1 MNVSKGIIKKIFI
14 VILLLAIIIPYFPI
28 AVFADNTEN
37 NDFSDKINFSVR
49 WKSGKEIETGS
60 AELEYVIVFNGV
72 QTGFRNIKV
81 FMETNKVENLIDSIS
96 CTNST
101 EGAGWAQVN
110 YGSKNTGTSISGD
123 ANVYFGNPTEIM
135 NRTVNIKLTGEYT
148 DPETNEVIN
157 FDISKELKAVITP
170 ATAISDFSTELNW
183 QGIGTDYIPY
193 LSEDKVTIKNGWYDK
208 SVTATYPITISAFTY
223 TQKFDLKITINRYK
237 YEDNSK
243 VSQISDGYTIN
254 WDGLDELLGEPAK
267 IENEDGSISYLFS
280 KGQDS
285 DVLDKSKTFTVKSK
299 LKNSKMNLYGFN
311 IVIKYDTPKTN
322 PLEETNP
329 EANFNCSFLAEME
342 AIGFSTK
349 KEYGKDEVVS
359 KKTEKK
365 SLYDTKSKNL
375 LGYTPGQHS
384 WKTFEYT
391 SVDVDNESAIT
402 DTVVEN
408 IKKNRTIKIST
419 KINKISEASGE
430 TDYQEGLLKIKSP
443 ILYYQ
448 SDNGQMKSIVLSG
461 TQMKADKITAIANGT
476 NYYVYNNEKTEFNGT
491 YTFGENETVN
501 KFSIQMNDF
510 LNKYFYSYQ
519 IEYTLDI
526 DKVGLTDTE
535 IENIAGIDFNMETS
549 GQWLYGGKTLYLE
562 RQIAKKENKLSFMSF
577 QTDFADSADNLNIK
591 VASSITISMAKPESM
606 KDTAITHNFV
616 VNENPVFYVELPS
629 MYTYKNFKITSS
641 KNATLSID
649 EENLD
654 IIKKNGVKY
663 LVIPCKGTYNSDID
677 DSININI
684 NFNRTLVDPSN
695 GEYTLDV
702 YMLTDNENYYKKG
715 VPNVYEF
722 EKTEIIPS
730 KIFKDEVKFSILGYS
745 ELKANTIIEA
755 NNRIYGNENVGQ
767 KNNPIIS
774 DFSNN
779 SIIYKSEI
787 SAVGDD
793 LTNVEILSRLPFANN
808 TFIENSDTQLIET
821 DYNKNGELSDFIDNY
836 GGKLKGVTKNT
847 AIPQLTFSNIKIL
860 GVYEINKINTNEN
873 SEHAISKDNYQ
884 IYYTTEEKADFDS
897 TSFIRYEEGV
907 SDLSKARNIKVVFKD
922 ENNKNYEIK
931 SNHRVY
937 LKYEVTMPDE
947 QGMVGAV
954 CSVRYDRV
962 KMANTETLHS
972 KAGYIINGET
982 TGTIKVQKK
991 FENYEVG
998 KAPTGVSLEGIE
1010 FKLQYLDESTSER
1023 KFLQDSNGNDIVAKT
1038 NSSGIATFENIP
1050 VNDYYLYEST
1060 EFTEYSGIGKINLI
1074 TVNPAETINYT
1085 AVNLLKRGTITVTK
1099 NWESAKDQPGSVSF
1113 QLIRANSSGEKFAF
1127 TTKTATTDENG
1138 QAVFE
1143 DIPYG
1148 KYTVKETSCVDGWAP
1163 SVESKTVTLNS
1174 DTAQVIFIN
1183 IRARAVLQ
1191 IVKTVPTGE
1200 SVDGLTFHIVGRG
1213 KVSYTDNSGNIV
1225 NSDSEYTIK
1234 IGDNYPNNVS
1244 VSKSEDGSSA
1254 TITIKDL
1261 YLGYYTI
1268 EEIDIPTIDGT
1279 DIKKYSPVNA
1289 SVLLEKHD
1297 FTNPVIVNLSNRY
1310 KMGYLKI
1317 NKTAKLKEGG
1327 KYTDIGDLTGFQVRI
1342 TGKSYYG
1349 HDVDDL
1355 ITLDEN
1361 GYGIGKYEIGEYTV
1375 TEVPADGYTA
1385 YYGLD
1390 NTASTTPPKVTIEQ
1404 NKTITQNLYN
1414 EHTGMGYVRVEKSLE
1429 GVKNPQAVIKA
1440 GIKFKIS
1447 GQNVAGGRVNE
1458 TILIDKIDEQN
1469 EVAYGISGPISSGGE
1484 YEISEDE
1491 STIPEFY
1498 EGMEPEKIEITTSNT
1513 EQSPLIKKVV
1523 NNRTKGNLE
1532 IVTTTNPE
1540 GGNLKG
1546 ISYKVTEVELG
1557 ENGTYK
1563 AVGTPVNVEGSNND
1577 IDPSFAKL
1585 ENINAGYYLVEQ
1597 DKIPSG
1603 WIKDVNQIVEVPSY
1617 NTGYANF
1624 EITERK
1630 KLKANKVTINK
1641 ILLNE
1646 NGEQASDEDIEKA
1659 ELNKDEMFEIKI
1671 TNIETQENYY
1681 VFTSLNNPGVIQGLD
1696 AGTYSIEEVFKPK
1709 YLIEG
1714 YYKNIELQGQIPEQ
1728 GTQNAEEKIELNE
1741 GKYTFSITQN
1751 GNVTE
1756 DVNLTVK
1763 NKIDTAYGF
1772 GGQKNRNNLSKIDT
1786 VEEPSNYV
1794 TKAVI
1799 WVVDENGDAI
1809 SGVKF
1814 NLLTA
1819 QGSTVSLNGKTEFE
1833 IANKKLIIKGLPVG
1847 TYILKCISV
1856 PDGYIKPDNEQIVV
1870 YSDATQVARVEIQK
1884 DIPRGSLSL
1893 STTYKDL
1900 EGNSKFVSR
1909 SKYKVVDTKTG
1920 ELVKFVRTAT
1930 GDYKKSNIEDA
1941 SPVIVLKSGAV
1952 NVEGI
1957 ETGDYEVGIVDVTK
1971 GYGIQKTEVEKVN
1984 IEENVNKKVNVEVA
1998 NMQVSQVD
2006 AGENTTMYLNNNGE
2020 LFIKGASYY
2029 GEFGNGESSN
2039 YSSQFVKIEFPISNV
2054 KIKKFV
2060 TDKFGVLAIDSEGRI
2075 WTWGYGNVDGLIQGY
2090 SCVPTCITENG
2101 LLRDEYYENETR
2113 FVDIELSSSSYG
2125 DSIILD
2131 NKGRVWAVGYNI
2143 GSLKLITD
2151 FTEKNITIKKLAKL
2165 KSNGGSCNIGVI
2177 DTLGRVWMWSF
2188 NTAVSGLSNLKT
2200 SKYTPICIS
2209 EISDENPIAPLNEVV
2224 INDLLISESFAI
2236 AVDSKGE
2243 LWMWGSSGVIVG
2255 QLTNGLKPYP
2265 TKVDS
2270 SYFGNAKIKEI
2281 AGSMG
2286 CSNMGVATAS
2296 TAIVIDENGKVW
2308 TWGDNSYGE
2317 LGNGTK
2323 TASTIPV
2330 CISDDKNDVLYGVE
2344 MKQIEVSCGTH
2355 VVGLDTNGTIWAWGG
2370 NSTYGQAG
2378 VTDDTN
2384 GITVPQTID
2393 TFYNEHFEY
2402 NLKFK
2407 KVESDS
2413 NSYNKF
2419 AIDEEGKVWVWGN
2432 NYGSALGIDNN
2443 YKAIKNP
2450 TVLAIPGNP
2459 KIKKISAANTNA
2471 TIMVSEDGRVYV
2483 AGDCYLGNGLETKRL
2498 AITEITNNFNLS
2510 KDVYI
2515 SDVET
2520 FDGFNEFF
2528 IAIDSEGKVYTWGKS
2543 NSPLGRSDLSDP
2555 LTIECISDDVNEPLY
2570 GVKIKK
2576 ISQKDD
2582 TIFAISED
2590 GKLYT
2595 WTKSEKPT
2603 LQKCDEE
2610 FVDSSKGILL
2620 DKNGKIWTY
2629 RDRLICYS
2637 NNPYYNVLYKK
2648 YQTDPD
2654 YRITNLY
2661 KHWYTGDYAIIRDSN
2676 GDWWVVSGGNLESY
2690 NVGVKN
2696 VISLSCK
2703 VSIDN
2708 YGQIWEMTD
2717 NGLRCLSDCVTNNL
2731 YNVKMNRIISNTQVA
2746 DEQGNLWEFYEDR
2759 QPQKIGIS
2767 AIDYMEKTL
2776 GLTIV
2781 EKNEVNYRPLALD
2794 DKGKI
2799 WWGDK
2804 QKVECV
2810 SDIEN
2815 TEFAD
2820 KYKDSNFKIVKLYS
2834 TCAIDNSG
2842 KVWKWNP
2849 YGRPEPKCIS
2859 EISGGVSN
2867 IKYSPN
2873 GTIIAEDSNGN
2884 AWLWENNNSGVI
2896 GDGSKTTRTTPYN
2909 VNKEILNGKKIKLI
2923 KIEMLRGLIIC
2934 EDGSI
2939 YVSGDSNLNGQ
2950 TKWTFMGICEGA
2962 TNGFVTSRKA
2972 YIITGENKTWT
2983 FGTNCSGSYKGMCG
2997 TGNIT
3002 DQYIKIPTLISNEF
3016 TVADLISDER
3026 SILDTNGNVW
3036 YWRDSITPT
3045 KVLSDI
3051 VAKNSDRN
3059 SSDAVIDINGI
3070 VHYDYNNRTTGKTK
3084 DNSEEIKKIYGNLNK
3099 DNIIKFSKLS
3109 KNSGTLYYKN
3119 INGKVWKFNIG
3130 NIGNYV
3136 DSCECFSES
3145 LGSEM
3150 KGKEIIDYLGNK
3162 AIDSEGNLYV
3172 WTNYTGLNYTAG
3184 YPKNFTQT
3192 LYYSE
3197 AVIKANGTIINNP
3210 SKNELYGIKV
3220 KQLINDKFIID
3231 ENNDIW
3237 YFTPTGEPFN
3247 ISQEQKGDENPLYGK
3262 KFARPWANSS
3272 NYILTEDNE
3281 VWYIGGS
3288 YPGKVMDFYSGE
3300 YDYSYESSNF
3310 YIVLDKQGKIWTCGV
3325 NAYGLLGNGGYT
3337 TNNEIVCLNDIEGT
3351 ELYNA
3356 KMKDSNFK
3364 IKNIIKISN
3373 DSSVSSDY
3381 NCIVYAVD
3389 NSNKLWVWGSAN
3401 RSFGYNIK
3409 YLAPTCLTDKEE
3421 CTLHDAYYNDN
3432 IQIVDVNGSNFKDN
3446 TGELWS
3452 ISLEDFNNWKRCTES
3467 LLENG
3472 RIDDNIGAIT
3482 QYKYEAILSKDG
3494 TVYVENCV
3502 TGKYS
3507 IANKINSSII
3517 EKVNVIGELYRKT
3530 TTSSGLSRR
3539 IITFYAIGDNDLYFI
3554 TTSVYYQ
3561 SGKYSDFSI
3570 SIKNMYSNQESKVKN
3585 YIESSD
3591 GYSGYLLVLYDDG
3604 KLYQFSALNNS
3615 SVELT
3620 NKSGSPI
3627 YGKQIK
3633 DIEKV
3638 GGTIFI
3644 TDSDGVIYAI
3654 TSKDMYNNVN
3664 PHIYTEGD
3672 YIAEALYGEA
3682 TNETR
3687 RKVIDK
3693 MKTNSY
3699 LFVENGKAYLN
3710 QNGACKES
3718 VYMNEFLNGIGK
3730 IDSVVGEDEI
3740 KTKDGKIYKITPTQ
3754 DGKYT
3759 IAEVETTTEFSTAE
3773 PDETITIK
3781 GVNIIKQTKHKALDD
3796 EGNLYVWDSYTGLK
3810 KYINEVTCLT
3820 KEEYSKEPIYLHGN
3834 GWSIITAS
3842 K

>member
-148 DPETNEVIN
+148 DPESNEVIN

-170 ATAISDFSTELNW
+170 ATATSNFSSNLSW
-183 QGIGTDYIPY
+183 QGTKYGYTPY
-193 LSEDKVTIKNGWYDK
+193 LSDEKMQIKNGWYDK
-208 SVTATYPITISAFTY
+208 SVSAVYPITVSAFTY

-237 YEDNSK
+237 YDNNSK

-254 WDGLDELLGEPAK
+254 WDGLDELLGAPTK
-267 IENEDGSISYLFS
+267 VDNEDGSISYLFS

-285 DVLDKSKTFTVKSK
+285 DVLDKSNTFTVKSK
-299 LKNSKMNLYGFN
+299 LKDSKMSLYGFN
-311 IVIKYDTPKTN
+311 IVVKYNTPRTN
-322 PLEETNP
+322 PLEETTP
-329 EANFNCSFLAEME
+329 ESDFNCSFLAEMK
-342 AIGFSTK
+342 AIGFNTK
-349 KEYGKDEVVS
+349 KEYGKDEIVT
-359 KKTEKK
+359 KKIEEK
-365 SLYDTKSKNL
+365 SLYDSKSKNL
-375 LGYTPGQHS
+375 YGYTPGQHA

-391 SVDVDNESAIT
+391 SVDAENESAIN

-408 IKKNRTIKIST
+408 LKKNRSIKIST
-419 KINKISEASGE
+419 KINKISEASGDKE
-430 TDYQEGLLKIKSP
+430 YQEGLLKIKSP

-448 SDNGQMKSIVLSG
+448 SDSGNMKSIVLSG
-461 TQMKADKITAIANGT
+461 TQMRADKITSVANGT
-476 NYYVYNNEKTEFNGT
+476 NYYVYNNVKTEFNGE
-491 YTFGENETVN
+491 YIFGESENIN

-510 LNKYFYSYQ
+510 LNKYFYSYLV
-519 IEYTLDI
+519 EYTLDI

-535 IENIAGIDFNMETS
+535 IENIAGIEFDMDTS
-549 GQWLYGGKTLYLE
+549 GQWLYGGKSLYLE

-629 MYTYKNFKITSS
+629 MYSYKNFKITSS
-641 KNATLSID
+641 KNATLGID

-677 DSININI
+677 DFININI

-695 GEYTLDV
+695 GEYTLSV

-722 EKTEIIPS
+722 NKTEIIPS

-745 ELKANTIIEA
+745 ELKASTIIEA

-767 KNNPIIS
+767 KSNPIIS

-836 GGKLKGVTKNT
+836 GGKLKGVKKNT

-860 GVYEINKINTNEN
+860 GIYEINKINTNEN

-897 TSFIRYEEGV
+897 TSFIKYEEGV

-937 LKYEVTMPDE
+937 LKYEVTMPNE

-962 KMANTETLHS
+962 KMTNTETLHS

-1050 VNDYYLYEST
+1050 ANDYYLYEST

-1148 KYTVKETSCVDGWAP
+1148 KYTVKETGCVNGWAP
-1163 SVESKTVTLNS
+1163 SIESKTVTLNS
-1174 DTAQVIFIN
+1174 NTAQVIFIN

-1213 KVSYTDNSGNIV
+1213 KVSYTDKSENIV
-1225 NSDSEYTIK
+1225 TSDSEYTIK

-1244 VSKSEDGSSA
+1244 VSKSEDGSLA

-1297 FTNPVIVNLSNRY
+1297 FKNPVIVNLSNRY

-1375 TEVPADGYTA
+1375 TEVPKEGYTA

-1390 NTASTTPPKVTIEQ
+1390 NTASTTPPKITIEN
-1404 NKTITQNLYN
+1404 NKTVTQNLYN
-1414 EHTGMGYVRVEKSLE
+1414 EHTGIGYVRVEKSLE
-1429 GVKNPQAVIKA
+1429 GVKDPQAVIKA

-1469 EVAYGISGPISSGGE
+1469 KVAYGVSGPISSGGE

-1491 STIPEFY
+1491 STVPEFY
-1498 EGMEPEKIEITTSNT
+1498 EGIDPEKIEISASNT
-1513 EQSPLIKKVV
+1513 VESPLIKKIV
-1523 NNRTKGNLE
+1523 NKRVKGNLE

-1557 ENGTYK
+1557 ENATYK
-1563 AVGTPVNVEGSNND
+1563 VIGTTVNVEGSNND
-1577 IDPSFAKL
+1577 VDPSFAKL

-1597 DKIPSG
+1597 DKIQSG
-1603 WIKDVNQIVEVPSY
+1603 WIKDVKQIVEVPGY

-1641 ILLNE
+1641 VLLNE
-1646 NGEQASDEDIEKA
+1646 NGEQASEEDIKKA
-1659 ELNKDEMFEIKI
+1659 ELDKDEIFEVKI
-1671 TNIETQENYY
+1671 TNTKTLEVYY
-1681 VFTSLNNPGVIQGLD
+1681 AFTSVNKPGVIQGLD

-1728 GTQNAEEKIELNE
+1728 GTQNAEEKIEPNE
-1741 GKYTFSITQN
+1741 GKYTFTITEN

-1786 VEEPSNYV
+1786 TEEPSDFV

-1799 WVVDENGDAI
+1799 WVVDENGDAL

-1819 QGSTVSLNGKTEFE
+1819 QGNIVSLNGKTEFE

-1847 TYILKCISV
+1847 AYTLKCTSV
-1856 PDGYIKPDNEQIVV
+1856 PTGYLKPDNEKVVV

-1884 DIPRGSLSL
+1884 NIPRGSLSL

-1920 ELVKFVRTAT
+1920 ELVKFVRTST
-1930 GDYKKSNIEDA
+1930 GDYKKSNLEDA
-1941 SPVIVLKSGAV
+1941 SPVIVLKSGDV
-1952 NVEGI
+1952 KVEGI

-1998 NMQVSQVD
+1998 NMKVIQID
-2006 AGENTTMYLNNNGE
+2006 AGQDTTMYLNNNGE
-2020 LFIKGASYY
+2020 LYIKGMSYN
-2029 GEFGNGESSN
+2029 GQFGNGESSN

-2060 TDKFGVLAIDSEGRI
+2060 TDRYDVFAIDSEGRI
-2075 WTWGYGNVDGLIQGY
+2075 WTWGYGSESGLTPKESY
-2090 SCVPTCITENG
+2090 VPICITENG
-2101 LLRDEYYENETR
+2101 LLREEYYENETR
-2113 FVDIELSSSSYG
+2113 FVDIESSQYG

-2131 NKGRVWAVGYNI
+2131 NKGRVWATGYNI

-2165 KSNGGSCNIGVI
+2165 KSNSSGSCNIGVI

-2200 SKYTPICIS
+2200 SKYTPTCIS
-2209 EISDENPIAPLNEVV
+2209 EISDENPIAPLNGVV
-2224 INDLLISESFAI
+2224 INDLLINEEFAM

-2270 SYFGNAKIKEI
+2270 SYFENAKIKEI
-2281 AGSMG
+2281 AGSLG
-2286 CSNMGVATAS
+2286 TTNAS

-2308 TWGDNSYGE
+2308 TWGNNLHGE

-2344 MKQIEVSCGTH
+2344 MQQIEISCGTH

-2378 VTDDTN
+2378 VTDNTN
-2384 GITVPQTID
+2384 MITVPQTID

-2407 KVESDS
+2407 KVEVAKNYDK
-2413 NSYNKF
+2413 NL
-2419 AIDEEGKVWVWGN
+2419 AIDEEGKVWVWGDN
-2432 NYGSALGIDNN
+2432 NSNSLGIYNGSN
-2443 YKAIKNP
+2443 KIKNP
-2450 TVLAIPGNP
+2450 TVLDIPGNP
-2459 KIKKISAANTNA
+2459 KIKKISAGPYS
-2471 TIMVSEDGRVYV
+2471 TIMVSEDGRVYI
-2483 AGDCYLGNGLETKRL
+2483 AGRCYLGNGIGETKYSYNSFG
-2498 AITEITNNFNLS
+2498 ITEITNNFDLS

-2515 SDVET
+2515 ADVEAIEYT
-2520 FDGFNEFF
+2520 QVL
-2528 IAIDSEGKVYTWGKS
+2528 IAIDSEGKVYTWGGSKS
-2543 NSPLGRSDLSDP
+2543 LLGRSDLSDP
-2555 LTIECISDDVNEPLY
+2555 LTIECISDDANEPLY

-2576 ISQKDD
+2576 VSGVSDD
-2582 TIFAISED
+2582 YILAITE
-2590 GKLYT
+2590 GGELYT
-2595 WTKSEKPT
+2595 WHEAEKPI
-2603 LQKCDEE
+2603 LQKCDAK
-2610 FVDSSKGILL
+2610 FVDLNSGILL
-2620 DKNGKIWTY
+2620 DNNGKVWGWNSYSGT
-2629 RDRLICYS
+2629 LECYS
-2637 NNPYYNVLYKK
+2637 DKTDSELYKK

-2661 KHWYTGDYAIIRDSN
+2661 KHEYTGTYAVIRDTN
-2676 GDWWVVSGGNLESY
+2676 GDWWKISGGQLESY

-2703 VSIDN
+2703 TFIDN
-2708 YGQIWEMTD
+2708 YGQIWEMND

-2731 YNVKMNRIISNTQVA
+2731 YNVKMNRIISNTQVV
-2746 DEQGNLWEFYEDR
+2746 DEKGNLWDFSYEGR
-2759 QPQKIGIS
+2759 QPEKKGIS
-2767 AIDYMEKTL
+2767 PIDYMEKTL
-2776 GLTIV
+2776 GLTII
-2781 EKNEVNYRPLALD
+2781 EKNEVNNRPIALD

-2815 TEFAD
+2815 TDFAD

-2896 GDGSKTTRTTPYN
+2896 GDGSTTTRTTPYN

-2972 YIITGENKTWT
+2972 YIITGKNKTWT

-2997 TGNIT
+2997 TGNTT

-3051 VAKNSDRN
+3051 VAKNSDRS

-3197 AVIKANGTIINNP
+3197 GVIKANGTIINVP

-3247 ISQEQKGDENPLYGK
+3247 ISKEQKGNENPLYGK

-3300 YDYSYESSNF
+3300 YDYSYERSNF

-3325 NAYGLLGNGGYT
+3325 NTYGLLGNGGYT
-3337 TNNEIVCLNDIEGT
+3337 TNNEIICLNDIEGT
-3351 ELYNA
+3351 ELYKA
-3356 KMKDSNFK
+3356 KIKDSNFK
-3364 IKNIIKISN
+3364 IKKIIRISN
-3373 DSSVSSDY
+3373 LSGSSNY
-3381 NCIVYAVD
+3381 NSTVYAVD
-3389 NSNKLWVWGSAN
+3389 NSNKLWVWGSN
-3401 RSFGYNIK
+3401 DQFDIK
-3409 YLAPTCLTDKEE
+3409 YLTPTCLTDKEE
-3421 CTLHDAYYNDN
+3421 CTLHAAYYNDN
-3432 IQIVDVNGSNFKDN
+3432 IQIVDVNGSYFKDN

-3452 ISLEDFNNWKRCTES
+3452 ASTGDINNWKRCTET

-3472 RIDDNIGAIT
+3472 SIDDNIGAIK
-3482 QYKYEAILSKDG
+3482 QNEYDAILLKDG
-3494 TVYVENCV
+3494 TVYVKNYV
-3502 TGKYS
+3502 TGKYN
-3507 IANKINSSII
+3507 IANKINSSNI
-3517 EKVNVIGELYRKT
+3517 EKVNVIGDLYRKNT
-3530 TTSSGLSRR
+3530 TLNSSSRT
-3539 IITFYAIGDNDLYFI
+3539 ILTFYAIGDNDVYFI
-3554 TTSVYYQ
+3554 TRSVYYQ
-3561 SGKYSDFSI
+3561 SGKYNNFSI

-3620 NKSGSPI
+3620 SKSGSPI

-3796 EGNLYVWDSYTGLK
+3796 EGNLYVWNSYTGLK

-3820 KEEYSKEPIYLHGN
+3820 KEEYSIEPIYLHGN